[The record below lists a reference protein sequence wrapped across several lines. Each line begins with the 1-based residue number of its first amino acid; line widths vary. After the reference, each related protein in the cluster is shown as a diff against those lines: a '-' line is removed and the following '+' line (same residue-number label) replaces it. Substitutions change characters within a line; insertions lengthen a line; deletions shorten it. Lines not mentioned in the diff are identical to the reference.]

1 MANSSP
7 LAVSKRSDS
16 YWRATFDNPP
26 LNLIDPETIIALR
39 ELMDTLEADPAVK
52 VVVFDSADEEYFIAH
67 FDVARGGELPGPGP
81 TGLPAWPDLATRLTC
96 APFVTIAEIRGR
108 ARGVGSE
115 FALACD
121 LRFASRGKAVFG
133 QPEVGTGLVPGGGS
147 IEVLSALAGRSRTLE
162 IILGSEDFDA
172 DTAERYGWINRAR
185 PDAELPEFVDRLARR
200 IASFE
205 QPASSRP
212 RHRSTDGQACPQ
224 ARTWWKQ
231 ERSSRSPAPGPA
243 RSGGCAKPS
252 PTASSSAA
260 TTNSTWVPGSVPPT
274 DLTPCLGFNDL
285 GATAWRSR
293 AHHCTADPQVI
304 RRMLNPEFAVRV
316 SELSTH
322 RGPALARGAVLPEGQ
337 RGLAAPVRGLRPL
350 AGPGKEHDGQPAD
363 R

>member
-81 TGLPAWPDLATRLTC
+81 IGLPAWPDLATRLTC
-96 APFVTIAEIRGR
+96 APFVTIAGTRCPR
-108 ARGVGSE
+108 
-115 FALACD
+115 
-121 LRFASRGKAVFG
+121 RGKAVFG

-185 PDAELPEFVDRLARR
+185 
-200 IASFE
+200 
-205 QPASSRP
+205 
-212 RHRSTDGQACPQ
+212 
-224 ARTWWKQ
+224 
-231 ERSSRSPAPGPA
+231 
-243 RSGGCAKPS
+243 
-252 PTASSSAA
+252 
-260 TTNSTWVPGSVPPT
+260 
-274 DLTPCLGFNDL
+274 
-285 GATAWRSR
+285 
-293 AHHCTADPQVI
+293 
-304 RRMLNPEFAVRV
+304 
-316 SELSTH
+316 
-322 RGPALARGAVLPEGQ
+322 
-337 RGLAAPVRGLRPL
+337 
-350 AGPGKEHDGQPAD
+350 
-363 R
+363 

>member
-1 MANSSP
+1 
-7 LAVSKRSDS
+7 
-16 YWRATFDNPP
+16 
-26 LNLIDPETIIALR
+26 
-39 ELMDTLEADPAVK
+39 MDTLEADPAVK

-81 TGLPAWPDLATRLTC
+81 TGLPAWPDLATRLTR

-172 DTAERYGWINRAR
+172 DTAERYGWINRAL

-205 QPASSRP
+205 QPALVAAKAQINR
-212 RHRSTDGQACPQ
+212 RSGVPSGEDLVEAGAVFQESGTWPGTQRRVREALAHGLQQRGDYELNLG
-224 ARTWWKQ
+224 ARL
-231 ERSSRSPAPGPA
+231 GPA
-243 RSGGCAKPS
+243 
-252 PTASSSAA
+252 
-260 TTNSTWVPGSVPPT
+260 
-274 DLTPCLGFNDL
+274 D
-285 GATAWRSR
+285 
-293 AHHCTADPQVI
+293 
-304 RRMLNPEFAVRV
+304 
-316 SELSTH
+316 
-322 RGPALARGAVLPEGQ
+322 
-337 RGLAAPVRGLRPL
+337 
-350 AGPGKEHDGQPAD
+350 
-363 R
+363 

>member
-1 MANSSP
+1 MAG
-7 LAVSKRSDS
+7 
-16 YWRATFDNPP
+16 TFDNPP

-81 TGLPAWPDLATRLTC
+81 TGLPAWPDLATRLTR

-172 DTAERYGWINRAR
+172 DTAERYGWINRAL

-205 QPASSRP
+205 QPRRGQGTDQQTVRRALRRGPGGGRGGLPGVRHLARHAAAGARSPRP
-212 RHRSTDGQACPQ
+212 RPPA
-224 ARTWWKQ
+224 ARRLRTQ
-231 ERSSRSPAPGPA
+231 PGCPA
-243 RSGGCAKPS
+243 RSRRLTS
-252 PTASSSAA
+252 PPAWVSMTWEPQPGAPER
-260 TTNSTWVPGSVPPT
+260 TTVQ
-274 DLTPCLGFNDL
+274 LT
-285 GATAWRSR
+285 
-293 AHHCTADPQVI
+293 
-304 RRMLNPEFAVRV
+304 
-316 SELSTH
+316 
-322 RGPALARGAVLPEGQ
+322 
-337 RGLAAPVRGLRPL
+337 LR
-350 AGPGKEHDGQPAD
+350 
-363 R
+363 